1 MENERRAVRSSV
13 LDMPSSH
20 PAIREG
26 LQGGRY
32 TGRITIFAAENEQ
45 IAFLWLLYIPAD
57 YGCAFGLVCMALNV
71 LTAPPFVDWRT
82 YTLAEALG
90 VSDLSSL
97 LRR

>member
-1 MENERRAVRSSV
+1 
-13 LDMPSSH
+13 MPSTH

-32 TGRITIFAAENEQ
+32 TGSITNFAAENDQ
-45 IAFLWLLYIPAD
+45 IASLWLLHVPAD
-57 YGCAFGLVCMALNV
+57 YERAFGLVCMALNV
-71 LTAPPFVDWRT
+71 LTAPLFINWRT

-97 LRR
+97 LRRQLWEILRT